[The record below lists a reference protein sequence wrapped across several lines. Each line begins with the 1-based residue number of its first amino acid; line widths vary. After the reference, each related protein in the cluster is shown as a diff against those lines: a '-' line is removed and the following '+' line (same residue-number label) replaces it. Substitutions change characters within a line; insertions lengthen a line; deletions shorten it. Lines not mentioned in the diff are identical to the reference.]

1 MLEYELKIN
10 PEFEEIIPPISPDEF
25 TQLEDNIVAEGELL
39 MPIIIW
45 KGFII
50 DGHSRYKILQKHPEI
65 ECKIIEKHFEDK
77 YEAIAWICK
86 NQIGGRNL
94 SERYIKY
101 LRGKQYE
108 AEKKSCKFHGN
119 QYTLAKESGLGYFNP
134 DHNIHGT
141 RTALAE
147 KNGVSESKIRYSQE
161 FSRGLDAAEEVL
173 PGIRKEV
180 LNGTINPT
188 DQAIKGIAR
197 LPMEKRKDA
206 AERLRTLTDRRSLP
220 RDKIKEQSADR
231 IASDT
236 EADTVSCVN
245 EEDIINSIGAA
256 VGDLIDLCNNYF
268 TRFPK
273 LLSDER
279 YQRKTMETLNEFRIY
294 ISKIERKNTYES
306 N

>member
-1 MLEYELKIN
+1 MLEHELKIN

-86 NQIGGRNL
+86 NQIGSRNL
-94 SERYIKY
+94 SERYIRY

-119 QYTLAKESGLGYFNP
+119 QYTLAKESGLGKFCP
-134 DHNIHGT
+134 DQKSHGT
-141 RTALAE
+141 RTLIAQR
-147 KNGVSESKIRYSQE
+147 NGVPECEVKQSQQ
-161 FSRGLDAAEEVL
+161 FCRGLDAAEEVL

-220 RDKIKEQSADR
+220 RDKVKAQSVDR
-231 IASDT
+231 IAPDT
-236 EADTVSCVN
+236 EAVLVSCLN
-245 EEDIINSIGAA
+245 EDVIINSIGFAD
-256 VGDLIDLCNNYF
+256 GDLIDLCNNYF

-279 YQRKTMETLNEFRIY
+279 YQRKTMEALNEFRIY
-294 ISKIERKNTYES
+294 ISKIERKNAYDS

>member
-1 MLEYELKIN
+1 MLEHELKIN

-86 NQIGGRNL
+86 NQIGSRNL
-94 SERYIKY
+94 SERYIRY

-119 QYTLAKESGLGYFNP
+119 QYTLAKESGLGKFFP
-134 DHNIHGT
+134 DQKSHGT
-141 RTALAE
+141 RTLIAQR
-147 KNGVSESKIRYSQE
+147 NGVPECEVKQSQQ
-161 FSRGLDAAEEVL
+161 FCRGLDAAEEVL

-188 DQAIKGIAR
+188 DQATKGIAR

-220 RDKIKEQSADR
+220 RDKVKAQSVDR
-231 IASDT
+231 IAPDR
-236 EADTVSCVN
+236 EAVPVSCVN
-245 EEDIINSIGAA
+245 EDDIINSIGAA
-256 VGDLIDLCNNYF
+256 VSDLIYLSNNYI

-279 YQRKTMETLNEFRIY
+279 YQRKTMEALNEFRIY
-294 ISKIERKNTYES
+294 ISKIERKNAYDS

>member
-1 MLEYELKIN
+1 MLEHELKIN

-147 KNGVSESKIRYSQE
+147 KNGVSESMIVQTFFLLFGNASASTGRSVPVLRRTWMCAQIGRCAKQ
-161 FSRGLDAAEEVL
+161 LKVL
-173 PGIRKEV
+173 PHTAVCEI
-180 LNGTINPT
+180 IC
-188 DQAIKGIAR
+188 
-197 LPMEKRKDA
+197 
-206 AERLRTLTDRRSLP
+206 LTD
-220 RDKIKEQSADR
+220 
-231 IASDT
+231 
-236 EADTVSCVN
+236 
-245 EEDIINSIGAA
+245 
-256 VGDLIDLCNNYF
+256 
-268 TRFPK
+268 
-273 LLSDER
+273 
-279 YQRKTMETLNEFRIY
+279 
-294 ISKIERKNTYES
+294 
-306 N
+306 